1 MWGKK
6 KAIECLSHGQVNI
19 HTIFTTLK
27 DTGQEAMSA
36 ERYLSCL
43 EVAHKIGENF
53 KHDHHSL

>member
-1 MWGKK
+1 MGEK
-6 KAIECLSHGQVNI
+6 KATECLSHGQVNI
-19 HTIFTTLK
+19 QTIFTTLK
-27 DTGQEAMSA
+27 DTGQEAMST